1 MFAEAMQLSL
11 MEEYQAWN
19 YMAADNTK
27 QIGGYLKKFDRLS
40 WITVKGAFPYQILET
55 KILSFR
61 FHQTDIEP
69 LIRSRTHGPN
79 RQANPSLHHVLQL
92 PQRKNIILITS
103 NKILEKDILIF

>member
-1 MFAEAMQLSL
+1 MFAEAMKLSL

-40 WITVKGAFPYQILET
+40 WITVKGAVSYRIFQI
-55 KILSFR
+55 KMFNFR
-61 FHQTDIEP
+61 FHLTNIEP
-69 LIRSRTHGPN
+69 QIRSRTHGPN

-92 PQRKNIILITS
+92 PQRKNVIFITS
-103 NKILEKDILIF
+103 NKILVKSL